1 MRKQTGNSTRDIYRN
16 DPRANP
22 LRRMVAY
29 LLDALLF
36 SVVAFGL
43 IMLLSLVLLK
53 LPAYKEKEDIV
64 NEKMKECYR
73 IEEEAKIYRF
83 EGEGDDRFSHPVEL
97 EDLFYEYCMEHIL
110 YSYSV
115 DPKPFETYGV
125 IPTEPEYA
133 AASYD
138 TDRLA
143 YFYTRYCAA
152 HDVVD
157 YGGMSPELY
166 FYKVLKDLSPVTDMW
181 VFDEENHTLP
191 YLDGYYAVDLYQYLK
206 DDSHQSGVTNYNK
219 LAVAYR
225 DIWEEQVKELVASP
239 EFQKEYVVYKENYAA
254 CAYMVD
260 ILILIA
266 FVLTYFLVWLL
277 PQFIQGDM
285 RTLGRRIMHIRVVD
299 FEGYRALRR
308 EKVLSGFLSAF
319 GLFGVM
325 MIPCY
330 FAIGLNSGWMYPLFE
345 ISGIGVSPFSIMG
358 VLVLISV
365 VSGIASFFG
374 ADKRSLVDRIC
385 STMQIDDREHDTLA
399 KSFDAL
405 REQREREREEET
417 TVPMTETVTSKLF
430 ERNADPE
437 NTESGNGEAG
447 HTEEVPGNEETGTTG
462 TAGAGTTGS
471 ETAGSAGAP
480 GDGNVPPADAD
491 APDTGAGSRASG
503 NTDSP
508 DTGH

>member
-1 MRKQTGNSTRDIYRN
+1 MRKQSGNSTRDIYRD

-29 LLDALLF
+29 LLDALFF

-43 IMLLSLVLLK
+43 IMLLSLILLK

-64 NEKMKECYR
+64 NEKMKACYR

-83 EGEGDDRFSHPVEL
+83 RGEGDDRFSHPVEL
-97 EDLFYEYCMEHIL
+97 EDLFYEYCMAHIL

-125 IPTEPEYA
+125 IPETEYP

-143 YFYTRYCAA
+143 YFYTRYCAV

-191 YLDGYYAVDLYQYLK
+191 YLDGYYAVDLYKYLK

-225 DIWEEQVKELVASP
+225 DIWEEQVRELIASP

-266 FVLTYFLVWLL
+266 FLLTYLLVWLL

-285 RTLGRRIMHIRVVD
+285 RTLGKRIMHIRVVD
-299 FEGYRALRR
+299 CEGYRALRW
-308 EKVLSGFLSAF
+308 EKILSNFLSAF
-319 GLFGVM
+319 GMLGIM
-325 MIPCY
+325 IIPCY

-358 VLVLISV
+358 ILILISV

-385 STMQIDDREHDTLA
+385 STMQIDDREHDTMV
-399 KSFDAL
+399 KSFTAL
-405 REQREREREEET
+405 REQREREKEEEM

-430 ERNADPE
+430 ERN
-437 NTESGNGEAG
+437 TEPGNGEAG
-447 HTEEVPGNEETGTTG
+447 HTEKCPENEGNGT
-462 TAGAGTTGS
+462 
-471 ETAGSAGAP
+471 ETAGSGTAGIP
-480 GDGNVPPADAD
+480 GDGNVPSSDAD
-491 APDTGAGSRASG
+491 TPDTGAGNPASG

-508 DTGH
+508 DAGH